1 MEKEMERKTNII
13 VNYYQK
19 GHYMYNE
26 DTWDDSCTIENEKDL
41 FLTCKSWHIKSSSSF
56 NDYPFGG
63 LFSFNNLTFQKQ
75 NIIVDDN
82 GEVFYGEKQDC
93 DKPEY
98 FEDVKVSFNEWLE
111 NLKVRLPKLREAR
124 DKRLKEQSE
133 RRKFEELSKKYGL
146 D

>member
-1 MEKEMERKTNII
+1 MERKTRII
-13 VNYYQK
+13 VNYSQK

-26 DTWDDSCTIENEKDL
+26 DTWDDSCTIETENGL
-41 FLTCKSWHIKSSSSF
+41 LSACKSWHKQSSSSF

-82 GEVFYGEKQDC
+82 GEVFYGKKQDC

-98 FEDVKVSFNEWLE
+98 FENVKDSFNEWLQSI
-111 NLKVRLPKLREAR
+111 KVRLPKLREAR

-133 RRKFEELSKKYGL
+133 RRKFEELSTKYGK
-146 D
+146 